1 MGDICSGIVQGSCL
15 GSALFVMFIND
26 IDFSVDVS
34 TLVLSKF
41 ADDTKWGKILENEE
55 GQKLFQEGINSLV
68 QWSNA

>member
-1 MGDICSGIVQGSCL
+1 
-15 GSALFVMFIND
+15 MFIND

-68 QWSNA
+68 QWSNAWQWSLTWISVT